1 MSFQYMA
8 LYVGDYQRD
17 TKHLSCC
24 EHGIYLQLLMHCWST
39 KSPLPVEDRK
49 LKSICN
55 ARSQEEVDALQQVL
69 TEFFV
74 QKEDGW
80 HNPRLSKEINKAEAI
95 SNSRSEAGKKG
106 GQANAKQMLSK
117 SQANV
122 STHPHPHNH
131 IHNHIHNQDKHIAST
146 KINFVDASLG
156 EGDLICTIPLTGK
169 KVARVYSSWCDILS
183 EAYPAVDIPQ
193 TLKEIKIWN
202 EANPKKQKTSSGI
215 KSHIQKW
222 CAKEQN
228 RG

>member
-69 TEFFV
+69 EEFFV

-80 HNPRLSKEINKAEAI
+80 HNPRLSKEIDKAEAI
-95 SNSRSEAGKKG
+95 SSSRSEAGKKG

-122 STHPHPHNH
+122 STHPHPHPH
-131 IHNHIHNQDKHIAST
+131 IHTHNKKHIASS
-146 KINFVDASLG
+146 KINLLDADLG
-156 EGDLICTIPLTGK
+156 EGELVCEIPLTGK
-169 KVARVYSSWCDILS
+169 KVAKVYSSFCDSLR
-183 EAYPAVDIPQ
+183 EAYPAVDVPQ
-193 TLKEIKIWN
+193 TLREIKVWN
-202 EANPKKQKTSSGI
+202 EANPQKRKTGKGI
-215 KSHIQKW
+215 ASHIQKW
-222 CAKEQN
+222 CQKEQN
-228 RG
+228 SG

>member
-55 ARSQEEVDALQQVL
+55 ARSQEEVDALHQVL
-69 TEFFV
+69 EEFFIK
-74 QKEDGW
+74 KEDGW
-80 HNPRLSKEINKAEAI
+80 HNPRLSKEIDKAEAI

-122 STHPHPHNH
+122 STHPHPH

-146 KINFVDASLG
+146 KINFVDADLG
-156 EGDLICTIPLTGK
+156 EGDLICTIPLLGE
-169 KVARVYSSWCDILS
+169 KVANVYSSFCNILS
-183 EAYPAVDIPQ
+183 EAYPAVDVPQ
-193 TLKEIKIWN
+193 TLREIKVWN
-202 EANPKKQKTSSGI
+202 ETRPKKRKTSKGI
-215 KSHIQKW
+215 KSHIQQW
-222 CAKEQN
+222 CQREQN